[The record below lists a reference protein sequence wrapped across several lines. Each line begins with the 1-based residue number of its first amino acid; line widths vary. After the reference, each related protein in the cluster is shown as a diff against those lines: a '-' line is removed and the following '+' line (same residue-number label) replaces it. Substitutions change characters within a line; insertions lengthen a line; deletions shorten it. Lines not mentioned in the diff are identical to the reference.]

1 MNYNEALE
9 YIHSV
14 EWRGSRPG
22 LSRTRELL
30 ERLGNPE
37 KDMKFIHVAGTNGK
51 GSTCAMLDSVLR
63 AEGYR
68 VGLYTSPYIVRFNER
83 MQIGGEPISDSELAG
98 LTGFIKPFAEAME
111 DKPTEF
117 ELITA
122 LAFLYF
128 KRNGCDVVVLE
139 VGMGGSFDSTNVIES
154 PLVSVITGIALDHTS
169 VLGNTVSEIALQKAG
184 IIKRSRPVVYGGRDD
199 EACAVIEAVASE
211 KGACFTR
218 TGLSGLA
225 VRSMS
230 VHGTV
235 FDYGGFSDLR
245 LSLAGE
251 YQTDN
256 AATVIE
262 TVCALNRNGFNVSE
276 NALRSGFASARWRA
290 RFELL
295 SDSPAV
301 VFDGSH
307 NVQGITAA
315 ANSIKRYFGGE
326 KVNIL
331 MGVLADKDYRD
342 MAALLAPLAKRVFTV
357 TPNSPRALSSDKL
370 AKVFSEA
377 GIPAVS
383 YSSVEEGVGAAY
395 RNSKDENIPLIM
407 LGSLYAY
414 NEVYSAFKTVKTRL
428 I

>member
-1 MNYNEALE
+1 MNYDEALE

-30 ERLGNPE
+30 SRLGNPE
-37 KDMKFIHVAGTNGK
+37 KGMRFIHVAGTNGK

-83 MQIGGEPISDSELAG
+83 MQIGGEPISDSELAE
-98 LTGFIKPFAEAME
+98 LTAFIKPFAEQME

-128 KRNGCDVVVLE
+128 KKNNCDVVVLE
-139 VGMGGSFDSTNVIES
+139 VGMGGRLDSTNVIES

-169 VLGNTVSEIALQKAG
+169 VLGNTVSEIAMQKAG
-184 IIKRSRPVVYGGRDD
+184 IIKQGRPVVYGGRDD
-199 EACAVIEAVASE
+199 EACGVISAVAAG
-211 KGACFTR
+211 KGAGFTR
-218 TGLSGLA
+218 TALSGLA
-225 VRSMS
+225 VKSMS
-230 VHGTV
+230 VRGTV
-235 FDYGGFSDLR
+235 FDYGGFADLK

-262 TVCALNRNGFNVSE
+262 TVCALNKCGFNVSE
-276 NALRSGFASARWRA
+276 SALRSGLASARWRA
-290 RFELL
+290 RFEVI
-295 SDSPAV
+295 SDSPTV

-315 ANSIKRYFGGE
+315 ANSIKRFFGGE

-342 MAALLAPLAKRVFTV
+342 MAAILAPLARRVFTV
-357 TPNSPRALSSDKL
+357 TPASPRALSSDKL

-377 GIPAVS
+377 GVPADS
-383 YSSVEEGVGAAY
+383 FASAEEGVSAAY
-395 RNSKDENIPLIM
+395 RDSAEKNVPLIM

-414 NEVYSAFKTVKTRL
+414 NEVYSAFEKVKSRS
-428 I
+428 